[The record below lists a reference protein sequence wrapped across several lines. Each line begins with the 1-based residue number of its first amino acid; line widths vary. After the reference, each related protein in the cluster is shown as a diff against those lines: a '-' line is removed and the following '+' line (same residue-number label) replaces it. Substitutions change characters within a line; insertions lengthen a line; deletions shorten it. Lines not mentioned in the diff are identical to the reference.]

1 MQPYMRN
8 QLHCALRLLTA
19 LTVLIAGAAASQSYP
34 TRTVRLVVGN
44 PPGGAVD
51 ILARIVAPKLSER
64 WGQQVVVDNRP
75 GAGTRIAGEITAK
88 AAPDGY
94 TLLMIT
100 SAHTVGPALY
110 KKMPYHAIESF
121 SPVLLVASTPLVLL
135 TNNSL
140 PVRSLKELV
149 ALAKARDGRLNYAS
163 SGIGTPPHLAAELFK
178 RSARLNMVHVP
189 YKGSGPAF
197 ADLIGGQVELMFAA
211 LPGALPHVRAG
222 KLRAIALTSAKRS
235 QAVPDLPTIAE
246 LGFPEYEVTNWYG
259 VLGPSGMDREI
270 IERLN
275 AEIAAVLQ
283 MRDVAE
289 AIVRAGAEPMSS
301 TPQEF
306 DAFLRSE
313 VAKWTKLI
321 TEAGIRAE

>member
-1 MQPYMRN
+1 MRDR
-8 QLHCALRLLTA
+8 LHCALRLFAA
-19 LTVLIAGAAASQSYP
+19 LTVLITGAAASQTYP
-34 TRTVRLVVGN
+34 TRTVRLVVGF

-75 GAGTRIAGEITAK
+75 GAGTRIAAEITAK

-100 SAHTVGPALY
+100 SAHAVGPALY
-110 KKMPYHAIESF
+110 EKLPYHAIESF
-121 SPVLLVASTPLVLL
+121 SAVSLVASTPLVLL
-135 TNNSL
+135 THTSL

-149 ALAKARDGRLNYAS
+149 ALAKARPGQLNYAS
-163 SGIGTPPHLAAELFK
+163 SGIGAPPHLAAELFK
-178 RSARLNMVHVP
+178 RSARINIVHVP

-211 LPGALPHVRAG
+211 LPGSLPYIRAG
-222 KLRAIALTSAKRS
+222 KLRPIALTSAKRS
-235 QAVPDLPTIAE
+235 KAVPDLPTIAE
-246 LGFPEYEVTNWYG
+246 LGFPGYEVTNWYG
-259 VLGPSGMDREI
+259 VLGPSGVDRKI
-270 IERLN
+270 IEHLN

-289 AIVRAGAEPMSS
+289 AIVRVGAEPVSS

-306 DAFLRSE
+306 EAYLRSE

-321 TEAGIRAE
+321 TEAGIRVE